1 MENVFAAVILI
12 FLFLFG
18 GFTFSS
24 AFFNAQGTVQEAQE
38 QWNSRILDMGG
49 TSISPVDLEVVN
61 AGNQI
66 EVRIRNN
73 GSMRLADFDRWDVFT
88 EYYDNSETPAY
99 QIAQM
104 PYHNTELTGNT
115 WTVGSITS
123 SDDSPES
130 YEAGILNPSEDLVLV
145 LNVVP
150 AVGVGQSA
158 QVTVVTSN
166 GNRATIIGR
175 RNVPPELAPI
185 EEQKVALGGSIVL
198 ELLTEDVDNT
208 AEELVYTI
216 STPPTQ
222 GTLTPETTFTQ
233 AMVDAGEV
241 VYTHTGTEAE
251 SFEFTVSD
259 GIETIG
265 PFPMTIALNEAP
277 TLDANI
283 GLTFPSGETAVIT
296 GALLHVNDEDD
307 AAEKLI
313 YTIVQ
318 FPSNGTLSLGSTFSQ
333 AAIDNNQLT
342 YTHTG
347 TEADL
352 FRFVVS
358 DGYDVI
364 GTYTFLLLPLPQ
376 QPD

>member
-1 MENVFAAVILI
+1 
-12 FLFLFG
+12 
-18 GFTFSS
+18 
-24 AFFNAQGTVQEAQE
+24 
-38 QWNSRILDMGG
+38 MGG

-61 AGNQI
+61 AGSQI

-123 SDDSPES
+123 SDNSPES

-185 EEQKVALGGSIVL
+185 EEQKVAQGGSIVL
-198 ELLTEDVDNT
+198 ELLTEDTDST
-208 AEELVYTI
+208 ADELVYTI

-233 AMVDAGEV
+233 TMVDAGEV